1 MSMTHCNIMFDTY
14 DKTKALAKHMKGRI
28 RNQDARTPMD
38 LCVPDKEVEALRAG
52 VNASHAYVTAYQAE
66 QLRKA
71 PSGTDANSVLP
82 ARINNPD
89 KPFVGS
95 PASLEFSTSWNN
107 MKFTRGM
114 TFPTMKCVVLA
125 QEMSAFSD
133 LPFRECY
140 RMVMSWYQQEYDFT
154 PFVRDFFT
162 AKNYATQGRKRIF
175 VDVETTGTHPSKGE
189 IIETG
194 FVVTDAAGN
203 TLDEYIGLYD
213 TSCDIARIANHVPLN
228 HVHNIKVSE
237 IVGKPPVAVRDP
249 KTHAQVVTDKKLLEL
264 ICDHQAVLVAHNSN
278 FEGQWFMG
286 LSKDFWDLRSPFSE
300 SFNKNPEVL
309 GSFQDTKFICA
320 LGVPTSGNRLKDFV
334 EYFGGVYE
342 GAHRALQDAIM
353 TKDAYFAYIN
363 SARDA

>member
-1 MSMTHCNIMFDTY
+1 MFDTY

-114 TFPTMKCVVLA
+114 TFPTMKCVVWA

-363 SARDA
+363 STRDA

>member
-1 MSMTHCNIMFDTY
+1 MSMTHCSIMFDTY

-38 LCVPDKEVEALRAG
+38 LCVPDTEVEALRAG

-228 HVHNIKVSE
+228 HVHNIEVSE

-363 SARDA
+363 STRDA

>member
-1 MSMTHCNIMFDTY
+1 MFDTY